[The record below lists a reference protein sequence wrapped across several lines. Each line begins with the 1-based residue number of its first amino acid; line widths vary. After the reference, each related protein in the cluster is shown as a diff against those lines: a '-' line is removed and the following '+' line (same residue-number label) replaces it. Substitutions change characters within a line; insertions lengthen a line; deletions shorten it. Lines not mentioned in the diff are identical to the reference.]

1 MSKALIFSAPRLTEG
16 EKPRPAAGGAGS
28 SRGAGRAGHTQGP
41 RWTQGM
47 RERRAY
53 QLERKLRVQIRG
65 GTGEREREKTHQK
78 ERNSVSS
85 TPLTSHKFTRSSVKM
100 ARSGSVQGSH
110 GGWSPPNPP
119 PAALSP
125 KQRLD
130 RKGASAH
137 SSVRSPPAQRE
148 TKISLQSVTRN
159 D

>member
-65 GTGEREREKTHQK
+65 GTGKRERENTSEGEELGQLHPVNITQIHRELRENGP
-78 ERNSVSS
+78 ERIC
-85 TPLTSHKFTRSSVKM
+85 
-100 ARSGSVQGSH
+100 AGSH

-125 KQRLD
+125 KQRLTGKGLLLTVLYGPHRPREK
-130 RKGASAH
+130 RK
-137 SSVRSPPAQRE
+137 
-148 TKISLQSVTRN
+148 
-159 D
+159 